1 MLLQFGSMD
10 RITHTQKIG
19 HSPEDSLIIHAI
31 PAGSVTIA
39 SQAVDAGTLV
49 ITLNTGA
56 TVSLQGVTTILP
68 ADAIAIVDPTV

>member
-1 MLLQFGSMD
+1 MD

-39 SQAVDAGTLV
+39 SQAVNAGTLV

-56 TVSLQGVTTILP
+56 TVSLQGARRSYLLMQLRLLIQLS
-68 ADAIAIVDPTV
+68 DHIVA

>member
-1 MLLQFGSMD
+1 MD